1 MLRRT
6 ILMAVSVLALTIAGI
21 GQGAWAAATDQ
32 DVKTALAEFERTNPK
47 IKAFLESAHGYAVF
61 PTVVKGAIGIGG
73 AHGDGLVYEK
83 GKLIGAATVSQITI
97 GFQLGGQVYRE
108 LICFQNKQALD
119 RFKGGNFEFDAQ
131 VSGVAVTAG
140 ISFDAAYE
148 HGVAIFTMAKGGLM
162 YEASIGGQK
171 FSFTPK

>member
-1 MLRRT
+1 MLRRK
-6 ILMAVSVLALTIAGI
+6 ILMVASVLALTMAGVEH
-21 GQGAWAAATDQ
+21 GAWAATTEQ

-61 PTVVKGAIGIGG
+61 PTVAKGAIGIGG

-83 GKLIGAATVSQITI
+83 GKLIGATTLGQITI
-97 GFQLGGQVYRE
+97 GFQLGGQAYRE

-131 VSGVAVTAG
+131 ASGVAVTAG
-140 ISFDAAYE
+140 ISFDASYE

>member
-1 MLRRT
+1 MLRRI
-6 ILMAVSVLALTIAGI
+6 ILMTASVLVLTVAGI
-21 GQGAWAAATDQ
+21 GQGAWAAATEQ

-47 IKAFLESAHGYAVF
+47 IASFMESAYGYAVF
-61 PTVVKGAIGIGG
+61 PTVAKGAIGIGG

-83 GKLIGAATVSQITI
+83 GKLIGATTLGQITI
-97 GFQLGGQVYRE
+97 GFQLGGQAYRE
-108 LICFQNKQALD
+108 LIVFQNKQALD

-131 VSGVAVTAG
+131 ASGVAVTAG

>member
-1 MLRRT
+1 MLRRAFLIT
-6 ILMAVSVLALTIAGI
+6 ASVLALTIAGI
-21 GQGAWAAATDQ
+21 GQAAWAAATEQ

-47 IKAFLESAHGYAVF
+47 IKPFLESAYGYAVF
-61 PTVVKGAIGIGG
+61 PTVAKGAIGIGG

-83 GKLIGAATVSQITI
+83 GKLIGATTLSQITI
-97 GFQLGGQVYRE
+97 GFQLGGQAYRE
-108 LICFQNKQALD
+108 LICFHNKQALD
-119 RFKGGNFEFDAQ
+119 RFKGENFEFDAQ
-131 VSGVAVTAG
+131 ASGVAVTAG
-140 ISFDAAYE
+140 ISFDASYE

>member
-1 MLRRT
+1 
-6 ILMAVSVLALTIAGI
+6 MAGLEH
-21 GQGAWAAATDQ
+21 GAWAAATEQ

-61 PTVVKGAIGIGG
+61 PTVAKGAIGIGG

-83 GKLIGAATVSQITI
+83 GKLIGATTLSQITI
-97 GFQLGGQVYRE
+97 GFQLGGQAYRE

-119 RFKGGNFEFDAQ
+119 RFKGENFEFDAQ
-131 VSGVAVTAG
+131 ASGVAVTAG

-148 HGVAIFTMAKGGLM
+148 HGVAVFTMAKGGLM

-171 FSFTPK
+171 FDFVPK

>member
-1 MLRRT
+1 VFRR
-6 ILMAVSVLALTIAGI
+6 IVFIMVPFLALCVVGI
-21 GQGAWAAATDQ
+21 PRGAWAGPTEAEVQ
-32 DVKTALAEFERTNPK
+32 QALAEFQRTNPK
-47 IKAFLESAHGYAVF
+47 IKPFIEAAHGYAVF
-61 PTVVKGAIGIGG
+61 PSVGKGAIGIGG
-73 AHGDGLVYEK
+73 AYGEGLVYEK
-83 GKLIGAATVSQITI
+83 AKLIGTTSLSQITV
-97 GFQLGGQVYRE
+97 GFQLGGQAYRE
-108 LICFQNKQALD
+108 LICFQNKGALD

-131 VSGVAVTAG
+131 ASGVAVTAG

>member
-1 MLRRT
+1 MLRRVFFIT
-6 ILMAVSVLALTIAGI
+6 TSVLALTIAGI
-21 GQGAWAAATDQ
+21 GQGAWAAATEQ

-47 IKAFLESAHGYAVF
+47 IKPFLESAYGYAVF
-61 PTVVKGAIGIGG
+61 PTVAKGAIGIGG

-83 GKLIGAATVSQITI
+83 GKLIGATTLSQITI
-97 GFQLGGQVYRE
+97 GFQLGGQAYRE

-119 RFKGGNFEFDAQ
+119 RFKGENFEFDAQ
-131 VSGVAVTAG
+131 ASGVAVTAG
-140 ISFDAAYE
+140 ISFDASYE

-171 FSFTPK
+171 FSFAPK